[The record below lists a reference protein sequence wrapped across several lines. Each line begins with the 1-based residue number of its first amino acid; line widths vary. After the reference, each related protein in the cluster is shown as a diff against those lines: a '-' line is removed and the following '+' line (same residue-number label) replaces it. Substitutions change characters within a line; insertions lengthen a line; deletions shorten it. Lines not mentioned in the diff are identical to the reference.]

1 MAQINPIF
9 SVPFAFDQ
17 LDDCASLNQALR
29 ELFIRREA
37 QGPRFANPN
46 PYTPRNKELF
56 ESNFD
61 LFSWPEACIAE
72 LSEFCLSR
80 IVQTVAEL
88 NRYDA
93 ARMAHLQIVTDAWF
107 HITRRGGFFGVHNH
121 PMASW
126 SAVYCVSTGEH
137 DADQPDSG
145 RLSFINPMAQMY
157 LDAGNSQLGFPYQLG
172 NYAFDLKP
180 GMLLEGTVTNV
191 TAFGAFVD
199 IGVHQ
204 DGLVHISEL
213 ADTFVKDPHA
223 VIKAGDVVNVRV
235 KEIDADRKR
244 IALSM
249 KREVA
254 GTQGA
259 HAKPAPSQG
268 KEKGGRP
275 APQNYSAGPPK
286 PSDDSNPFAALKNLK
301 LN

>member
-9 SVPFAFDQ
+9 SVPYAFDQ

-61 LFSWPEACIAE
+61 LFNWPEACIAE

-80 IVQTVAEL
+80 IAQTVAEL

-107 HITRRGGFFGVHNH
+107 HITRRGGFFVVHNH

-180 GMLLEGTVTNV
+180 GMLVIFPSWLQHQVMPFYGEGERITV
-191 TAFGAFVD
+191 
-199 IGVHQ
+199 
-204 DGLVHISEL
+204 
-213 ADTFVKDPHA
+213 
-223 VIKAGDVVNVRV
+223 
-235 KEIDADRKR
+235 
-244 IALSM
+244 ALNCAM
-249 KREVA
+249 HFK
-254 GTQGA
+254 
-259 HAKPAPSQG
+259 
-268 KEKGGRP
+268 
-275 APQNYSAGPPK
+275 
-286 PSDDSNPFAALKNLK
+286 
-301 LN
+301 